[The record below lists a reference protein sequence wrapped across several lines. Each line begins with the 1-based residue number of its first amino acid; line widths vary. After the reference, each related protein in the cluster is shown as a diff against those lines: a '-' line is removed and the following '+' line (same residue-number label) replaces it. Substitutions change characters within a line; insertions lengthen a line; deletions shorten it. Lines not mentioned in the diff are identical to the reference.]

1 MAALKRLIV
10 NADDLGRTP
19 GVNRGI
25 LQAHRAGIVSSAS
38 LMVTQPAAAEVAALA
53 RESLQLGV
61 GLHVALTGGLP
72 CLAPAQIPSLVD
84 AAGRLPAKPDGLGG
98 ADTQHVL
105 AEARAQIRR
114 FRELIGAFPTHLD
127 SHHHAHALPAV
138 LEAFVTLSWE
148 TGLPLRSVSPEM
160 RARFRRERVPTPD
173 HFIDAFYGPEATLE
187 NLIRLLSRLEPGV
200 TELMCHPAIVD
211 DALKSGSSYAEP
223 RGRELSILTHGEVR
237 QALQAAGIRLIHYGG
252 L

>member
-1 MAALKRLIV
+1 MPVLKRLIV
-10 NADDLGRTP
+10 NADDFGRTA

-25 LQAHRAGIVSSAS
+25 LQAHRAGIVTSAT
-38 LMVTQPAAAEVAALA
+38 LMVTQPAATEAPALA
-53 RESLQLGV
+53 RENPELGI

-72 CLAPAQIPSLVD
+72 CLPPSQIPSLVD
-84 AAGRLPAKPDGLGG
+84 DAGRLPAKPDGLSG
-98 ADTQHVL
+98 ADPQQVV
-105 AEARAQIRR
+105 AEARAQILR

-138 LEAFVTLSWE
+138 LEAFLTLSWE
-148 TGLPLRSVSPEM
+148 TGLPVRSISPEM

-173 HFIDAFYGPEATLE
+173 HFIEAFYDQDATLE
-187 NLIRLLSRLEPGV
+187 NLIRLLSQLEFGV

-237 QALQAAGIRLIHYGG
+237 QALQAAGVRLVHFGG